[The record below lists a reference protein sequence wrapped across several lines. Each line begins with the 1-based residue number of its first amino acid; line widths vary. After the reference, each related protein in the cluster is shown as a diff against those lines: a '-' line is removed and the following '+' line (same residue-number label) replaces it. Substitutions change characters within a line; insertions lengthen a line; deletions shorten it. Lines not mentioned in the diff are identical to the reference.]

1 VARFSVRGLSSQTTQ
16 ALIDVVI
23 GTFAFIAAFNSK
35 SFWGGAVCVLFGGFL
50 WFLAVKEW
58 RYQNRKR

>member
-1 VARFSVRGLSSQTTQ
+1 MWVPIPVWCF
-16 ALIDVVI
+16 VI

-50 WFLAVKEW
+50 WFLAIKEW